1 VKPANKV
8 GLSVLLLLSLSCML
22 TSWIAPYPYARQF
35 RELPNSAPTAA
46 HLLGT
51 DELGRDLFSRVAYGA
66 RVSLLLAPTAALLA
80 TIIATVLGCSSGLL
94 GGWWERFVLA
104 VTDVSLA
111 IPWFFLLITVRAQLP
126 LSLPPLTSAFVTFLL
141 LGLLGWPVSV
151 RVIAT
156 TVRGMRNSDFL
167 LLARA
172 SGCRPLRL
180 LFRHIIPNLQPIL
193 TAQFLVS
200 VAVFV
205 LAEANLSILGLGV
218 LEPMPSLGNL
228 LKGLQDF
235 QSVSANPWRLAPLVV
250 LVAVLFCLQLVL
262 PTEEDLQ

>member
-1 VKPANKV
+1 VKPAHKV

-22 TSWIAPYPYARQF
+22 ISWIAPYPYARQF

-94 GGWWERFVLA
+94 GGCWERFVLA

-156 TVRGMRNSDFL
+156 TVRAMRNSDFL

-172 SGCRPLRL
+172 AGCRPLRL
-180 LFRHIIPNLQPIL
+180 LSRHIIPNLQPIL

-235 QSVSANPWRLAPLVV
+235 QSVSANPWRLAPLAV
-250 LVAVLFCLQLVL
+250 LVVVLFCFQLVL
-262 PTEEDLQ
+262 PREEDLQ

>member
-1 VKPANKV
+1 MKPAHKV

-94 GGWWERFVLA
+94 GGWWERFFLA

>member
-1 VKPANKV
+1 
-8 GLSVLLLLSLSCML
+8 
-22 TSWIAPYPYARQF
+22 
-35 RELPNSAPTAA
+35 
-46 HLLGT
+46 LGT

>member
-1 VKPANKV
+1 MKPAQKA
-8 GLSVLLLLSLSCML
+8 GLSVLVLLSLSCML
-22 TSWIAPYPYARQF
+22 TSWIAPYPYATQF
-35 RELPNSAPTAA
+35 RELPNSAPTAT

-51 DELGRDLFSRVAYGA
+51 DELGRDLFSRVAYGS
-66 RVSLLLAPTAALLA
+66 RVSLLLAPAAALLSTA
-80 TIIATVLGCSSGLL
+80 IATFLGCFSGLL
-94 GGWWERFVLA
+94 GGWWERFVFA
-104 VTDVSLA
+104 VTDLSLA
-111 IPWFFLLITVRAQLP
+111 IPWLFLFITVRAQLP
-126 LSLPPLTSAFVTFLL
+126 LSLPPLASAFLTFLL

-156 TVRGMRNSDFL
+156 AVRGMRNSDFL

-172 SGCRPLRL
+172 AGCRPLRL
-180 LFRHIIPNLQPIL
+180 LFRHVIPNLQPIL

>member
-1 VKPANKV
+1 VKPAHKV

-35 RELPNSAPTAA
+35 RELPNSTPTAA

-94 GGWWERFVLA
+94 GGCWERFVLA

-126 LSLPPLTSAFVTFLL
+126 LSLPPLMSALVTFLL

-156 TVRGMRNSDFL
+156 TVRAMRNSDFL

-172 SGCRPLRL
+172 AGCRPLRL
-180 LFRHIIPNLQPIL
+180 LFRHVVPNLQPIL

-235 QSVSANPWRLAPLVV
+235 QSVSANPWRLAPLAVV
-250 LVAVLFCLQLVL
+250 VVVLFCLQLVL